1 MNKNSRW
8 IIGAV
13 SIAAFFFIIRMP
25 RSPQLVDIVLA
36 LALLA
41 IAASSDA
48 IKSLKTL
55 WPSLRPYCLIL
66 GGLLCLFIAGQIFNY
81 FNYGIVMSYYITL
94 NYARFLFNSF
104 VFISIAIAVYCYPIL
119 VRYISR
125 AVLISTLVMLP
136 VYFRVP
142 YNESFFISSGIGGR
156 LGGIFQESPLIFG
169 LWMGVVF
176 LAGIGLFL
184 ESKKRLEMVV
194 LGLWLGMIANFIL
207 WSAMRSV
214 LISLFFGIVA
224 WCLFMVMREQKK
236 KALRILYVTIFAFL
250 IGYGLLAVHNKI
262 AFQRTTNRILTL
274 AQSPFEDQIRTK
286 IWIKTTPFF
295 ISKPFGLG
303 LVIATPDAPF
313 FDLGA
318 GIFERINHQSFNSYL
333 EVLVYGGLGA
343 FMLFIIFIF
352 RLGNEALRVFREK
365 RIEMQDSEMAWIAAA
380 IFILLD
386 IFFADAFLF
395 RYLWFTLGVF
405 FGILLLKLNP
415 KEQSSSVLSPT
426 HTNK

>member
-1 MNKNSRW
+1 MNKDSRW

-41 IAASSDA
+41 IATK
-48 IKSLKTL
+48 IKSLKTI
-55 WPSLRPYCLIL
+55 WPFLRPYCLIL
-66 GGLLCLFIAGQIFNY
+66 GGLFCLFIAGQIFNY
-81 FNYGIVMSYYITL
+81 FNYGIAMSYYIVL

-136 VYFRVP
+136 VYFDGP
-142 YNESFFISSGIGGR
+142 YNENIFISVGSGGR
-156 LGGIFQESPLIFG
+156 LGGIFQENPIIFG

-176 LAGIGLFL
+176 FAGIGLFL
-184 ESKKRLEMVV
+184 ESKKRLERVV

-207 WSAMRSV
+207 WSATRSV
-214 LISLFFGIVA
+214 WVSLPFGIVA
-224 WCLFMVMREQKK
+224 WCLFALLKERKKK
-236 KALRILYVTIFAFL
+236 KALRILCITIFAFL
-250 IGYGLLAVHNKI
+250 MGYGLLAAQNGV
-262 AFQRTTNRILTL
+262 AFQRTAHRITTL
-274 AQSPFEDQIRTK
+274 AQSPLENQIRTK

-313 FDLGA
+313 VDLGA
-318 GIFERINHQSFNSYL
+318 GIVERFNHQSFNSYL
-333 EVLVYGGLGA
+333 EVIVYGGLGA
-343 FMLFIIFIF
+343 FILFLFFIF
-352 RLGNEALRVFREK
+352 RLGNSALRVFREK

-395 RYLWFTLGVF
+395 RHLWFTLGVF

-415 KEQSSSVLSPT
+415 KEQPSSVF
-426 HTNK
+426 

>member
-41 IAASSDA
+41 IVISSDT

-81 FNYGIVMSYYITL
+81 FNYGIAMSYYIVL

-104 VFISIAIAVYCYPIL
+104 VFISIAIAVYYYPIL
-119 VRYISR
+119 VRYISK
-125 AVLISTLVMLP
+125 AVLISTLIMLP
-136 VYFRVP
+136 VYFHGP
-142 YNESFFISSGIGGR
+142 HNESIFVSSGVGGR

-176 LAGIGLFL
+176 LVGIGLFL
-184 ESKKRLEMVV
+184 ESKKRLGKVSI
-194 LGLWLGMIANFIL
+194 GLWLGIIANFIL
-207 WSAMRSV
+207 WSGTRAV
-214 LISLFFGIVA
+214 WVSLPFGIVA

-250 IGYGLLAVHNKI
+250 MGYGLLAVHNKI
-262 AFQRTTNRILTL
+262 AFQRTAHRITTL
-274 AQSPFEDQIRTK
+274 VQSPFEDQIRTK
-286 IWIKTTPFF
+286 IWIKTTPFY

-303 LVIATPDAPF
+303 LVIATPDAPLS
-313 FDLGA
+313 DIGA
-318 GIFERINHQSFNSYL
+318 GIVERFNHQSFNSYL
-333 EVLVYGGLGA
+333 EIIVYGGLGA
-343 FMLFIIFIF
+343 FILFIVFIL
-352 RLGNEALRVFREK
+352 RLGNGALRVFREK

-386 IFFADAFLF
+386 IFFVDAFLF
-395 RYLWFTLGVF
+395 RHLWFTLGVF

-415 KEQSSSVLSPT
+415 KEQPSSVLST
-426 HTNK
+426 TQANK

>member
-41 IAASSDA
+41 IVTSSDT

-81 FNYGIVMSYYITL
+81 FNYGIAMSYYIVL

-136 VYFRVP
+136 VYFRGP
-142 YNESFFISSGIGGR
+142 YNENIFISVGSGGR

-176 LAGIGLFL
+176 LVGMGLFL
-184 ESKKRLEMVV
+184 ESKKMFWRVV
-194 LGLWLGMIANFIL
+194 LGLWLGVIANFIL
-207 WSAMRSV
+207 WSGTRAV
-214 LISLFFGIVA
+214 WVSLPFGIVA
-224 WCLFMVMREQKK
+224 WCIFALLKEREKK
-236 KALRILYVTIFAFL
+236 KALRILCITIFAF
-250 IGYGLLAVHNKI
+250 IMGYGLLAAQNGV
-262 AFQRTTNRILTL
+262 AFQRTADRIKTL
-274 AQSPFEDQIRTK
+274 VQSPFENQIRTK

-303 LVIATPDAPF
+303 LVIATPDAPLI
-313 FDLGA
+313 DLGA
-318 GIFERINHQSFNSYL
+318 GIVERRNHQSFNSYL

-395 RYLWFTLGVF
+395 RHLWFTLGVF
-405 FGILLLKLNP
+405 FGILLLKRNP
-415 KEQSSSVLSPT
+415 KEQPSSVF
-426 HTNK
+426 